1 MCCIGCL
8 FAVQVLSNI
17 NSGTFAVTGK
27 SIGLMLSP
35 AAEKVRSPPPPILAG
50 GAKSG
55 ASPNLA
61 QGGRPGSAE
70 QRLRALESHGGRGG
84 FGAASRRYFSFARQ
98 SVPVV
103 LKGSMTL
110 NCAKGGKENA
120 FHVEAII

>member
-1 MCCIGCL
+1 MNVHELHHIL
-8 FAVQVLSNI
+8 PLQVLSNI

-61 QGGRPGSAE
+61 QGRPGSAE
-70 QRLRALESHGGRGG
+70 QRLRALGSPGGRGG
-84 FGAASRRYFSFARQ
+84 FGAASRRYVDFSTI
-98 SVPVV
+98 
-103 LKGSMTL
+103 TL
-110 NCAKGGKENA
+110 
-120 FHVEAII
+120 FYLW